1 MLVLSILFFV
11 TATLYSSVGFGG
23 GSTYLA
29 LLLLWGVPYYIFPA
43 IALLCNIFVVSGNC
57 YNYIRAGN
65 LNIKLLL
72 PYLIGSV
79 PLALIGGSMK
89 IDKDLF
95 EILLFLVL
103 STAGILLLFKFKT
116 YDDTKT
122 NYKKIPF
129 IISLFIGSLL
139 GFISGVVGIGGGIF
153 LSPILFLLRAG
164 KPQHIVTTASIFI
177 LINSISGI
185 IGQLTKNAVFSEISN
200 YWMLLLTVI
209 IGGQLG
215 NFLNLKIFSTKILA
229 LLTAV
234 LVIFVSIRIGF
245 KLPMFSF

>member
-1 MLVLSILFFV
+1 MNWHEFHWKCSSGILGKISWNWIVFI
-11 TATLYSSVGFGG
+11 S
-23 GSTYLA
+23 
-29 LLLLWGVPYYIFPA
+29 FP
-43 IALLCNIFVVSGNC
+43 FS
-57 YNYIRAGN
+57 

-72 PYLIGSV
+72 PYIIGSI
-79 PLALIGGSMK
+79 PLAFIGGSLQ

-103 STAGILLLFKFKT
+103 STAGILLLFKFKS
-116 YDDTKT
+116 YDDIESD
-122 NYKKIPF
+122 YKKIPF

-139 GFISGVVGIGGGIF
+139 GFVSGIVGLGGGIF

-164 KPQHIVTTASIFI
+164 KPQHIVTTASVFI
-177 LINSISGI
+177 LINSVSGI
-185 IGQLTKNAVFSEISN
+185 IGQLTKNAVFNEISN
-200 YWMLLLTVI
+200 YWVLLLAVI

-215 NFLNLKIFSTKILA
+215 NFLNLKVFSTKILA

-234 LVIFVSIRIGF
+234 LVIFVAIRIGL

>member
-29 LLLLWGVPYYIFPA
+29 LLLLWGVPYHIFPA

-57 YNYIRAGN
+57 YNYIKAGN
-65 LNIKLLL
+65 LNLKLLI

-79 PLALIGGSMK
+79 PLAFIGGSLQ

-95 EILLFLVL
+95 EILLFVVL
-103 STAGILLLFKFKT
+103 SLAGVLLLFKFKS
-116 YDDTKT
+116 YD
-122 NYKKIPF
+122 NNEGSYKKIPLAF
-129 IISLFIGSLL
+129 SLLIGSFL

-164 KPQHIVTTASIFI
+164 KPKHIVTTASIFI
-177 LINSISGI
+177 LINCLSGL

-200 YWMLLLTVI
+200 YWILLLAVI

-215 NFLNLKIFSTKILA
+215 NFLNLKVFPTKIL
-229 LLTAV
+229 V
-234 LVIFVSIRIGF
+234 LVTGILVVFVAIRMGI
-245 KLPMFSF
+245 KLFVL